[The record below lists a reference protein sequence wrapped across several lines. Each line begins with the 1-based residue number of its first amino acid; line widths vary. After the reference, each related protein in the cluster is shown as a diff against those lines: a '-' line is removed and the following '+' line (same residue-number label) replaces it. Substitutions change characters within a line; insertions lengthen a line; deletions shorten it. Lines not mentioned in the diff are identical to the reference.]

1 MTPQLKLTK
10 RKSDTAEAKAL
21 AEIHREWEAWHGPN
35 GEPWRPYAGSTEP
48 WSEKVSASL
57 EKGTYTVIVDAPVPR
72 WRRILRKIWG

>member
-10 RKSDTAEAKAL
+10 RPNRTAEAKAL

-57 EKGTYTVIVDAPVPR
+57 RKGTYRVIVDAPVPR